1 MGQTDEVGK
10 SNRALAWATI
20 DDWRGQARGRARDR
34 SVREN
39 GVGDVSTIHTVIS
52 MDNMGAQTVVIIVEN
67 SGHLID
73 VEDCPKK

>member
-1 MGQTDEVGK
+1 MRMANQTGH
-10 SNRALAWATI
+10 
-20 DDWRGQARGRARDR
+20 WRGSPWMIGGARQRGRARDR

-39 GVGDVSTIHTVIS
+39 GVGGVSTIHTVIS
-52 MDNMGAQTVVIIVEN
+52 VDNTGAQAVVIIVED